1 MYVLTCSMKFEVS
14 HGISHLA
21 LGTFLWSTS
30 HNQVRLFL
38 SWEGKSPVT
47 PWSSLNLP
55 MIFNGTGQGEM
66 SNYWWILSSA
76 VALKFSFLCLFC
88 SYNTLLC
95 VILLF
100 SSFLRLYCIS
110 DSLSRFQSML
120 SKFTLHTNVELV
132 YEEHSVDVNWAH
144 NECRISVWGGTKYI
158 FHSA

>member
-1 MYVLTCSMKFEVS
+1 
-14 HGISHLA
+14 
-21 LGTFLWSTS
+21 
-30 HNQVRLFL
+30 
-38 SWEGKSPVT
+38 
-47 PWSSLNLP
+47 

-158 FHSA
+158 FHSAIELVHGCILINYVLPGFLCLDQAFGANIGWNTCWSDLV